1 MISIR
6 NKGEKRMGMVSE
18 VNFADMAATAPKAT
32 MTAEADNSPA
42 VMLGAMEPKTNE
54 REEK

>member
-1 MISIR
+1 
-6 NKGEKRMGMVSE
+6 MGMVSE